1 MSRKFMVRLKTAL
14 RHQSRLYYNIITPV
28 YALYRN
34 GKLNRFRRKY
44 GFDNNAACFAAY
56 NCKSYCD
63 SPRLVSEELHRMRPD
78 AKITWLFNDVEA
90 AKKKFDIPD
99 YVECR
104 YALSDEGL
112 RALACSRI
120 LVDNFSKSHYL
131 KIAFPKQVYLQVWH
145 GDRAFKKIGLDTKTP
160 RNYLLE
166 QDCSMV
172 VVGSDYGEMQFR
184 SAFRYKGEFLRVGCP
199 RNDILLRNDP
209 AEADA
214 IRAKLGIED
223 DVCCL
228 VYAPTFRDRASLKR
242 DKQRMPLDL
251 SRVLDT
257 LERVS
262 GKKWICLLRTHY
274 LSFGIREDG
283 ADKRIRNVT
292 AHPEMMELLKIGDA
306 LISDYS
312 SCAGDFALTGRP
324 VYLYQDDLEDYA
336 NNDRELYFDMKD
348 SPYWVATNPDEL
360 DALIE
365 KCTSEAA
372 KENCKAILDFYNT
385 DESGRAAEAVAEYL
399 VKKMDEAK
407 GEEK

>member
-1 MSRKFMVRLKTAL
+1 MFRKFIIRLKTAIK
-14 RHQSRLYYNIITPV
+14 RHANLYYKVVTPV

-34 GKLNRFRRKY
+34 GKLNFFRRKY

-56 NCKSYCD
+56 NCASYCD
-63 SPRLVSEELHRMRPD
+63 SPRLVSEALHRMRPD
-78 AKITWLFNDVEA
+78 VKITWLFRDVEA

-99 YVECR
+99 YVNSV
-104 YALSDEGL
+104 YALSNEGL

-131 KIAFPKQVYLQVWH
+131 KIKYPKQVYLQVWH

-160 RNYLLE
+160 RKYLLE

-199 RNDILLRNDP
+199 RNDILLRDDP
-209 AEADA
+209 AETEN
-214 IRAKLGIED
+214 IRKKLGLED
-223 DVCCL
+223 GVCAL
-228 VYAPTFRDRASLKR
+228 VYAPTYRDRSTSKR

-257 LERVS
+257 FEKKT
-262 GKKWICLLRTHY
+262 GKKWVCLLRTHY
-274 LSFGIREDG
+274 LSYGIREDKV
-283 ADKRIRNVT
+283 DERIRNVT
-292 AHPEMMELLKIGDA
+292 AYPEMMELLKVGDA
-306 LISDYS
+306 LLTDYS

-324 VYLYQDDLEDYA
+324 VFLYQDDLDDYS

-348 SPYWVATNPDEL
+348 SPYWVAADP
-360 DALIE
+360 DALDQLIMGY
-365 KCTSEAA
+365 TAEAA
-372 KENCKAILDFYNT
+372 AENCRDILKFYNT
-385 DESGRAAEAVAEYL
+385 DESGRAADAVAEYL
-399 VKKMDEAK
+399 IRRIDEAK
-407 GEEK
+407 KG